1 MQQLNRSGI
10 RRSGDDYQDLF
21 ALDIIIDWLE
31 HPDRYQWIRL
41 EAGDFAGSLD
51 DVTAL
56 RSDSAFIARQI
67 KWTSD
72 TDSHQ
77 VSWDWILNKD
87 PDKPRQKS
95 LLEKWSESFFA
106 LCQSHECHEAAL
118 YTNRQL
124 EESFMRLLD
133 GNGLMDF
140 DSLNSDIK
148 SNIIGQIGSE
158 DNLKKFLAAFHFYAD
173 NPDHNIKR
181 EGLFRRFQNLGG
193 DQQGFS
199 NLLDNV
205 REWAK
210 LKDIHITLE
219 NIRHA
224 AQWSVLEDI
233 HQGFHI
239 PESYVRPDADFHQTF
254 RQRLLSDKEPL
265 TVLNGAPGVGKSTY
279 LSYLKKEL
287 EDEKIPVIRHHYYLS
302 QDDTGDR
309 YSWSVVSQ
317 SLMSQIQQN
326 HEAVLGRLGNQNP
339 SPKNIRAWLEQCGGE
354 YKNDNKPF
362 IVIIDGLDHVYRD
375 RRTADPLLGIV
386 DNLLPVPDN
395 VVLILGTREVDDI
408 HFPRRLLEIAPKNQW
423 IDLPFMNENAVR
435 QWVDFHAI
443 QIGVPEDAQQRD
455 YRLNTVSDALFQK
468 SNGYPLHLTYTLQ
481 ALLESGKAIND
492 ANISALPACPD
503 NDIKQYYD
511 TLMDTLDES
520 GRVMLHIL
528 CACGF
533 KWPDGALSECLSGD
547 KYGTVSSIRETED
560 KVHHLLRLDRMG
572 LSVYHVSLEEYVCS
586 LSDHDV
592 IVKQAYPLVITWLE
606 NKAPELWRWSYLWI
620 IKYKNGETEPL
631 INGPTEEWLAD
642 AFLKGY
648 PLYQIQDILER
659 AAWAALD
666 RDNIVR
672 TLHLGLMDDYARS
685 ADDYQTQGLQRLL
698 FCQLQESWSDPD
710 LKTRLLSEPYVLSDE
725 ELALCAETFS
735 QLDQIEN
742 VRVFKDFFESEFFA
756 PRPAGPLGR
765 EQDRWDDI
773 NYLDIIA
780 SLKLDDASKLLDWV
794 RQYDENL
801 RDYTN
806 YLQRLVSL
814 NAAGTLQNLAK
825 SDLKPEEALITARSL
840 NNFAGRQAIQISNW
854 DLCDE
859 IKKAP
864 LIQVRSFVEG
874 VRNGCPFFTKLDTEI
889 FDQSHYKLYG
899 PQPKMTG
906 FYHAVFFSSLA
917 LHLHAEGEFEDVW
930 LRNLNVHNWVCVAC
944 EQLADAA
951 KDAAKKIKKGDI
963 PDAAWLYAQLE
974 KIEVPRDIHHSIEGK
989 YCTYFQWALIDI
1001 SYDLEMLSG
1010 KASMQADDVQSII
1023 HSKHFRKEL
1032 WLDNLIDLR
1041 AGGFFHED
1049 ALKWFCEQEELEL
1062 FQTIKQFNER
1072 YEDFMRLAQICTL
1085 HGQSDLSKKYAIL
1098 AVQDALA
1105 VNFHK
1110 DTFLFGLSD
1119 IILDCAK
1126 SGVAETKGWLIKL
1139 GDFIDQVTECTDGDE
1154 TDHVQLDFGE
1164 ALLHIQPEKFP
1175 AFYRRYLD
1183 EHEWYRSDNLLSR
1196 FKSEVNLEDPLNTA
1210 IIKTFFK
1217 RNDREY
1223 SSYDNYN
1230 KIETEP
1236 LDFSAYPP
1244 ERLEDFLNELDR
1256 QNRIFNRD
1264 FFQGWF
1270 DHWSAQAG
1278 QKPKM
1283 LQAMQEIAEKDT
1295 SLPFRTGIFNNLML
1309 RIALDVSGKTAAYKI
1324 LPHAHMEDFGW
1335 SMHGTQE
1342 EAEARF
1348 QLIAKHWPEKWL
1360 DFIKDTALSRKAYS
1374 RDGHPPVI
1382 GLSRLVQYLLIMGK
1396 KDAVIEIGN
1405 MLVDFTL
1412 ERSKNM
1418 NFPASP
1424 WVAAAENRYGFIPLL
1439 FDRLDW
1445 PDVNAREEACQQIIK
1460 LFQNSQ
1466 YHSQVKEY
1474 YWQWLSTRVFESQC
1488 ITAIVLFCKCY
1499 QEQEN
1504 VFSDEDLDRL
1514 IKFIPVPS
1522 ILSWMLLS
1530 ELKKQPL
1537 KPEPEYSRLHSDDTP
1552 RDYRIPDYFLNY
1564 KTALLPPV
1572 YDMRI
1577 DVLQRKGTLGIRR
1590 QWAYEITCLYER
1602 EGILARYP
1610 SAHYFIDRG
1619 TQKRVSIFDLPQ
1631 SEIFRSGYL
1640 RALAWAFDK
1649 GHIDKADM
1657 MLNAMAFCP
1666 VEFCSWQ
1673 AKPSEKPAFWPKTEG
1688 ASDSIDQTPNRVFQS
1703 LGNILST
1710 GSDVQ
1715 QLVGFASGP
1724 VSVHFDKHG
1733 DIESFY
1739 DLEIYGLFQKNIE
1752 RDGEINP
1759 EEIFEQLEEI
1769 KSMHANRLTSNLE
1782 GPLPSIDVNEK
1793 LAVSGG
1799 TSFAPSVLALRA
1811 DPIARW
1817 QNEQMYRGVNIAA
1830 PYLAEEQ
1837 PFLSVNN
1844 GKLQSKYGEYVLSE
1858 TGYWDFDQ
1866 LDYWPQ
1872 NCPAPLGV
1880 YTMVSKERIQ
1890 SFCEM
1895 QRVSFCWLARLNC
1908 SRKRERGDDYDEYSF
1923 YKFFELSNVI
1933 LPQTLQRR

>member
-1 MQQLNRSGI
+1 M
-10 RRSGDDYQDLF
+10 
-21 ALDIIIDWLE
+21 
-31 HPDRYQWIRL
+31 
-41 EAGDFAGSLD
+41 
-51 DVTAL
+51 
-56 RSDSAFIARQI
+56 
-67 KWTSD
+67 
-72 TDSHQ
+72 
-77 VSWDWILNKD
+77 
-87 PDKPRQKS
+87 
-95 LLEKWSESFFA
+95 
-106 LCQSHECHEAAL
+106 
-118 YTNRQL
+118 
-124 EESFMRLLD
+124 LD
-133 GNGLMDF
+133 GNGVMDLGRM
-140 DSLNSDIK
+140 DDDIK
-148 SNIIGQIGSE
+148 ANIIAQIGSE
-158 DNLKKFLAAFHFYAD
+158 DRLREFLAVFRFYAD
-173 NPDHNIKR
+173 SPDHNVKR

-219 NIRHA
+219 NIRRA
-224 AQWSVLEDI
+224 AQWTVLEDI

-239 PESYVRPDADFHQTF
+239 PESYVLPDADFHQNF
-254 RQRLLSDKEPL
+254 RQRLLSDKKPL

-287 EDEKIPVIRHHYYLS
+287 EDEEIPIIRHHYYLS
-302 QDDTGDR
+302 QDDTTGDR
-309 YSWSVVSQ
+309 YSWPIVSQ
-317 SLMSQIQQN
+317 SLMSQIQQH
-326 HEAVLGRLGNQNP
+326 HEAVLGRLAHQNP
-339 SPKNIRAWLEQCGGE
+339 NPKNIRKWLEQCGE
-354 YKNDNKPF
+354 TYRNDNKPF

-375 RRTADPLLGIV
+375 RGTADPLLGIV

-395 VVLILGTREVDDI
+395 VVLVLGTRDVDDA
-408 HFPRRLLEIAPKNQW
+408 HFPRRLLETAPRNRW

-435 QWVDFHAI
+435 QWVDFHAA

-455 YRLNTVSDALFQK
+455 YWLNTVSDALFQK

-481 ALLESGKAIND
+481 ALLEAGKAVND
-492 ANISALPACPD
+492 TNISALPACPD

-511 TLMDTLDES
+511 TLMGSLDES

-560 KVHHLLRLDRMG
+560 KIHHLLRLDRMG

-586 LSDHDV
+586 LSDHNT
-592 IVKQAYPLVITWLE
+592 IVKQAYPFVIAWLE

-620 IKYKNGETEPL
+620 VKYKSGEAEPL

-642 AFLKGY
+642 AFLRGY
-648 PLYQIQDILER
+648 PLYQIEDILER

-666 RDNIVR
+666 KDNLVR
-672 TLHLGLMDDYARS
+672 TLQLGLMSDYARS

-735 QLDQIEN
+735 QLGQIEN

-756 PRPAGPLGR
+756 PKPAGPLGR
-765 EQDRWDDI
+765 EQDRWNDI

-780 SLKLDDASKLLDWV
+780 SLKPEDASKLLDWV
-794 RQYDENL
+794 RKFDDNRKDFTQH
-801 RDYTN
+801 
-806 YLQRLVSL
+806 LQRLVSL
-814 NAAGTLQNLAK
+814 NAATA
-825 SDLKPEEALITARSL
+825 LKNISESGLGLKEAWFTTRSL
-840 NNFAGRQAIQISNW
+840 HHFAGRQSVKVSSWA
-854 DLCDE
+854 LCDE
-859 IKKAP
+859 VKKTP
-864 LIQVRSFVEG
+864 LMQVRVYIERDNRYPSYFLTP
-874 VRNGCPFFTKLDTEI
+874 NSEI
-889 FDQSHYKLYG
+889 FNQSHREFYG
-899 PQPKMTG
+899 SQPELTG
-906 FYHAVFFSSLA
+906 FFHDVFFSSLS
-917 LHLHAEGEFEDVW
+917 LHLYAAGSYEDVW
-930 LRNLNVHNWVCVAC
+930 LRALDVHSWVIDAC
-944 EQLADAA
+944 THLAKIAKSAA
-951 KDAAKKIKKGDI
+951 DKIHKGDI
-963 PDAAWLYAQLE
+963 PDALWLYTQFE
-974 KIEVPRDIHHSIEGK
+974 DIEVPRDIHHSQEGT
-989 YCTYFQWALIDI
+989 YCRYFQRALVDI
-1001 SYDLEMLSG
+1001 SYDLQLLSG
-1010 KASMQADDVQSII
+1010 ERQIQTDAVQSII

-1041 AGGFFHED
+1041 AGSFFHED
-1049 ALKWFCEQEELEL
+1049 ALKWFCEQEEQTL

-1072 YEDFMRLAQICTL
+1072 YEDYMRLVQICTL
-1085 HGQSDLSKKYAIL
+1085 HRQSDLSRKYATL
-1098 AVQDALA
+1098 AIQDALA

-1126 SGVAETKGWLIKL
+1126 AGIEETKDWLEKL
-1139 GDFIDQVTECTDGDE
+1139 GPFIDQVTECTDGDE

-1196 FKSEVNLEDPLNTA
+1196 FKSEANAEDPLNAA

-1223 SSYDNYN
+1223 SSHDNDN
-1230 KIETEP
+1230 KKETEP
-1236 LDFSAYPP
+1236 LYFSTYPP
-1244 ERLEDFLNELDR
+1244 ERLEVFLNELDR
-1256 QNRIFNRD
+1256 QNRIFNRE

-1270 DHWSAQAG
+1270 DYWSAQAG
-1278 QKPKM
+1278 QKQKM

-1309 RIALDVSGKTAAYKI
+1309 RLSLDVSGKNAAYEI
-1324 LPHAHMEDFGW
+1324 LPRAHMEDYGW
-1335 SMHGTQE
+1335 SMHGTRE

-1348 QLIAKHWPEKWL
+1348 QLIARHWPEKWL

-1374 RDGHPPVI
+1374 RDGHPPAI
-1382 GLSRLVQYLLIMGK
+1382 GLSRLVQYLLIIGK
-1396 KDAVIEIGN
+1396 QDIVVEIGN

-1418 NFPASP
+1418 DFPASP

-1445 PDVNAREEACQQIIK
+1445 PDINAREEACRQVVK
-1460 LFQNSQ
+1460 LLQNDQ
-1466 YHSQVKEY
+1466 YQGQVRDY
-1474 YWQWLSTRVFESQC
+1474 YWQWLSTRIFESQC
-1488 ITAIVLFCKCY
+1488 VTAIVLFYKCR
-1499 QEQEN
+1499 QEQEDI
-1504 VFSDEDLDRL
+1504 FSDNDLERL
-1514 IKFIPVPS
+1514 IESIPAPS
-1522 ILSWMLLS
+1522 ALSWMLLS
-1530 ELKKQPL
+1530 ELKSQPL
-1537 KPEPEYSRLHSDDTP
+1537 KPEPEYSRLHSGDTP
-1552 RDYRIPDYFLNY
+1552 RDYEIPDYFMNY

-1577 DVLQRKGTLGIRR
+1577 DVLQRKGALGFRR

-1602 EGILARYP
+1602 EDILARYP
-1610 SAHYFIDRG
+1610 LANYFIDRG

-1631 SEIFRSGYL
+1631 SEVFRSGYL

-1673 AKPSEKPAFWPKTEG
+1673 AEPLEKPVFWPEIG
-1688 ASDSIDQTPNRVFQS
+1688 SVSESIDQTPDHVFQS
-1703 LGNILST
+1703 LSNILST
-1710 GSDVQ
+1710 DYDAEQLIGS
-1715 QLVGFASGP
+1715 ASGP
-1724 VSVHFDKHG
+1724 ISVHFDKHG

-1739 DLEIYGLFQKNIE
+1739 DLEIYGLFQKNVE

-1759 EEIFEQLEEI
+1759 EEVLEQIRRAESI
-1769 KSMHANRLTSNLE
+1769 HANRLTSNLE
-1782 GPLPSIDVNEK
+1782 GPLPLIDVNEK

-1837 PFLSVNN
+1837 PFLIVNN
-1844 GKLQSKYGEYVLSE
+1844 RKLQSKYGDLLLSE
-1858 TGYWDFDQ
+1858 TSYWSFDQ

-1890 SFCEM
+1890 SFCDM
-1895 QRVSFCWLARLNC
+1895 QRVLFCWLAQLTC
-1908 SRKRERGDDYDEYSF
+1908 YRKRERNDDYNQYDF
-1923 YKFFELSNVI
+1923 YKFYGLSQIIQSVN
-1933 LPQTLQRR
+1933 TLSVS